1 MGEGFIMYSPIV
13 AVSAA
18 FVGLAGAAAPPT
30 LSASGQRLRLRRL
43 RWYGGNEYKF
53 DTTGSLRTR
62 IGYALDHA
70 LLYEAAGWTGARDR
84 VNTQPATTAPI
95 S

>member
-1 MGEGFIMYSPIV
+1 
-13 AVSAA
+13 
-18 FVGLAGAAAPPT
+18 
-30 LSASGQRLRLRRL
+30 L

-53 DTTGSLRTR
+53 DTTGSVRTR

-84 VNTQPATTAPI
+84 VNTQSATTAPL